1 MRKTRYSKDC
11 KRDSGDGGGTGLS
24 RRWLK
29 RVFDF
34 TMSSMAL
41 LLLGSLM
48 LIIAL
53 IVKLES
59 EGPILFRQHR
69 IGQNNKS
76 FYIYKFRSMYLNAPN
91 VATDRLT
98 NPDQYIT
105 KIGRFLRK
113 SSLDELPQLFNVIKG
128 EMSIVGPRPALY
140 NQYTLIEM
148 RSIRNIHTIKP
159 GVTGY
164 AQISGR
170 DSISDDDKVRFD
182 LEYLNNSTFMF
193 DVKIIIITFFK
204 VFKVSDIKA

>member
-1 MRKTRYSKDC
+1 MY
-11 KRDSGDGGGTGLS
+11 

-59 EGPILFRQHR
+59 EGPIMFRQHR

-182 LEYLNNSTFMF
+182 LEYLNNFTFMF

>member
-1 MRKTRYSKDC
+1 MY
-11 KRDSGDGGGTGLS
+11 

-29 RVFDF
+29 CVFDF

-182 LEYLNNSTFMF
+182 LEYLNNFTFMF